1 MGNGYKE
8 GNMSLSNKNKNH
20 PHKCKVCGLSDI
32 EHAFAI
38 CRVCGWEDDIIQNDD
53 KNYIGGANN
62 MSFNQY
68 KQFWE
73 KNKEDILK
81 NNKNDLFYV
90 FDKADKFY
98 KQNFEEGN
106 LKYLSEIEPDYDRK
120 MQQAEENRRK
130 RELERQQKKIK
141 KTNSYDESE

>member
-38 CRVCGWEDDIIQNDD
+38 CRVCGWEDDIIQNND
-53 KNYIGGANN
+53 KDYIGGANN

-68 KQFWE
+68 KKFWKE
-73 KNKEDILK
+73 NKEDILK
-81 NNKNDLFYV
+81 NHKDDLFYV
-90 FDKADKFY
+90 YEKADKFY
-98 KQNFEEGN
+98 KQNFEESN